1 MLADS
6 SNVNYILQ
14 DATFEIN
21 LKRYIRLLSCILFQ
35 VRGGGLFRG
44 GGGDEK

>member
-35 VRGGGLFRG
+35 VG
-44 GGGDEK
+44 GGGGRV